1 MNMNAWL
8 KYSLCLLWACATT
21 VHALSSDQEQVLN
34 ANSDSAEINQQT
46 GINVYIGHVHAVQ
59 GTTKLQADKVVTKSD
74 TKHQLIEVIAYGNPA
89 VYKTIPE
96 EGKAELTA
104 TALEIHFFPPQHY
117 VQLMHNAVVVQDGN
131 RFAAPLINYD
141 TESKTVTS
149 PANSTGRTSIL
160 LQPSTF
166 KKKP

>member
-1 MNMNAWL
+1 MNTLL
-8 KYSLCLLWACATT
+8 KYGFYLLCGCAAMA
-21 VHALSSDQEQVLN
+21 HALSSDQQKTLN

-46 GINVYIGHVHAVQ
+46 GINVYIGHVYAVQ
-59 GTTKLQADKVVTKSD
+59 GTTSLQADKVITKSD
-74 TKHQLIEVIAYGNPA
+74 TQHKLVELIAYGNPA

-104 TALEIHFFPPQHY
+104 TALEIHFFPQQHY
-117 VQLMHNAVVVQDGN
+117 VQLMQNAIVVQDGN
-131 RFAAPLINYD
+131 RYAAPLINYD

-149 PANSTGRTSIL
+149 PASSSGRTSIL

-166 KKKP
+166 KKTS